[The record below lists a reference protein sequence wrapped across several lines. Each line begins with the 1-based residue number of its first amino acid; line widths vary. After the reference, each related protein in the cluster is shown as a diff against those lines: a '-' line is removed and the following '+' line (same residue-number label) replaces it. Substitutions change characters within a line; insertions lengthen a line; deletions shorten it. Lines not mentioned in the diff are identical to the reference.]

1 MAIRE
6 TPLTTNTTASPA
18 LEEPT
23 TPPPVGLAWLL
34 DLAQKIWFRLPG
46 LRWRIIIPYAAV
58 TFLTAAIGLYV
69 ITRLVVGST
78 QERFLNQLTD
88 ASRVMADGLVQREQ
102 LHLDTLRRYAF
113 TEGVAQ
119 AIVENNRDLLVARL
133 GPLLI
138 SDRVD
143 VITIVNQQGI
153 EIVSLIL
160 EIPADGSRPTQFV
173 ATPGGFNF
181 LTAETK
187 EPLVA
192 KILSGEQDEQG
203 DKFAGL
209 FFLNS
214 GSYLFTS
221 APVVDTNGDLAGVIM
236 MGSQLDRLLVA
247 LAPQAL
253 AQIAMVIN
261 SDGSIISA
269 STLPQTEEDANQLT
283 LSTSE
288 TSRLMAGPLIKEI
301 TINNAPYQM
310 QYAPLRI
317 RNKQVAILGVA
328 LSGEYVVARETT
340 DRGIFVGIF
349 TVLSLFVVF
358 VGLVLYQNIVSPL
371 LRLRQV
377 SQAVAAGDLERETQ
391 IRRSDEIGEL
401 ATSFDVM
408 TGRLRERTAEI
419 KQLYQEAVDRSET
432 LADIN
437 ARLQNTQ
444 NQLVQSEK
452 LAAVGQLT
460 AGIVHDVKNPLAVI
474 KGLAEILQE
483 EDNLQPFMREQL
495 TNIRDNASRANA
507 IVNDLLTFAR
517 QSTPEMQVRDIRET
531 VRASLRLTEYLV
543 RRARVNASIDLP
555 AETVTVQYDPQQI
568 EQVLINLIQNA
579 TQAMPNGGDLA
590 LTGVVDGTSVVIK
603 VRDTGMGIPPEN
615 LRRIFD
621 PFFTTKGD
629 DGTGLGLSVS
639 YGIMARHHG
648 NITVESQVGEGT
660 TFTMTLPLHQPASE
674 QMGELTHA
682 G

>member
-1 MAIRE
+1 
-6 TPLTTNTTASPA
+6 
-18 LEEPT
+18 
-23 TPPPVGLAWLL
+23 L

>member
-1 MAIRE
+1 MEE
-6 TPLTTNTTASPA
+6 T
-18 LEEPT
+18 T
-23 TPPPVGLAWLL
+23 TPPSTGLAWLVGL
-34 DLAQKIWFRLPG
+34 VQKIWLRLPG

-58 TFLTAAIGLYV
+58 TFLTAAVGLYV

-88 ASRVMADGLVQREQ
+88 ANRVMADGLVQREQ

-113 TEGVAQ
+113 TEGVAE
-119 AIVENNRDLLVARL
+119 AILANNRDLLVARL

-138 SDRVD
+138 NDRVD
-143 VITIVNQQGI
+143 VITIVNRQGI

-160 EIPADGSRPTQFV
+160 ELPADGSRPTQFV

-181 LTAETK
+181 LTAENK
-187 EPLVA
+187 EPLV
-192 KILSGEQDEQG
+192 KKVLNGEQDEQG

-221 APVVDTNGDLAGVIM
+221 APVVDANGELAGVIL
-236 MGSQLDRLLVA
+236 MGSQLERLLEA

-253 AQIAMVIN
+253 AQIALVIN
-261 SDGSIISA
+261 PDGSIISA
-269 STLPQTEEDANQLT
+269 STLPQTVEDSNTLVLSSDETAQLA
-283 LSTSE
+283 SS
-288 TSRLMAGPLIKEI
+288 PLVKEI
-301 TINNAPYQM
+301 TVNNAPYQM

-328 LSGEYVVARETT
+328 LSGEYVIARETT
-340 DRGIFVGIF
+340 DRSIFVGIF
-349 TVLSLFVVF
+349 TALSLLVVL
-358 VGLVLYQNIVSPL
+358 VGLVLYQNIVNPL

-377 SQAVAAGDLERETQ
+377 SQAVAGGDLERETQ

-401 ATSFDVM
+401 AASFDVM

-419 KQLYQEAVDRSET
+419 KHLYQEAVDRSIT

-483 EDNLQPFMREQL
+483 EENLQPFMREQL

-531 VRASLRLTEYLV
+531 IRASLRLTEYLV
-543 RRARVNASIDLP
+543 RRARVNANIDLP
-555 AETVTVQYDPQQI
+555 AEAVTVQYDPQQI

-579 TQAMPNGGDLA
+579 VHAMPNGGDLA
-590 LTGVVDGTSVVIK
+590 VTGVVEGGQIVIK

-615 LRRIFD
+615 LHRIFD

-660 TFTMTLPLHQPASE
+660 TFTMTLPLYQPASG
-674 QMGELTHA
+674 QTGELTHA